1 MLSLQKLVTKRRK
14 KEIKR
19 KNKRHSLFLQTVK
32 TLKGRKQRLI
42 KERAMKVIMNNPN
55 LLQKF
60 IVNQSKINALK
71 EAEKS
76 VPNKKP
82 GNVA

>member
-1 MLSLQKLVTKRRK
+1 MISLQKLITKRRK

-19 KNKRHSLFLQTVK
+19 KEKRRSLFLQTVK
-32 TLKGRKQRLI
+32 TLKGRRQRLL